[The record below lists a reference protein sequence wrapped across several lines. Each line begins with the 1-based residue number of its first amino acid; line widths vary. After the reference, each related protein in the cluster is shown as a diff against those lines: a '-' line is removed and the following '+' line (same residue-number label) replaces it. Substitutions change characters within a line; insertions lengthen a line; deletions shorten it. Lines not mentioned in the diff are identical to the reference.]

1 MTDRRS
7 QPRPLDHVVV
17 AVPDLDASAG
27 ALEGAGFYV
36 TARSDHPFGTSNRLV
51 MLQDVYIELVS
62 VTRPDLVP
70 DAGFAR
76 FVLEALAA
84 GRAGPI
90 LFAFRSEDAEA
101 DLARMRRHGLP
112 VPAEPLRFG
121 RQSAR
126 RDGTLHPVEF
136 SVVIPDLGGTAVGS
150 FVCHHHTADEVWH
163 PGLLDHAN
171 GATRLAAVEV
181 AEADDASWES
191 MRKVAEADGPP
202 FRLPNTTIGQG
213 PARLVVAARETASAE
228 IAGATVEL
236 VGS

>member
-1 MTDRRS
+1 MDVVCPWAYIGKRRME
-7 QPRPLDHVVV
+7 R
-17 AVPDLDASAG
+17 AV
-27 ALEGAGFYV
+27 
-36 TARSDHPFGTSNRLV
+36 
-51 MLQDVYIELVS
+51 
-62 VTRPDLVP
+62 
-70 DAGFAR
+70 
-76 FVLEALAA
+76 
-84 GRAGPI
+84 
-90 LFAFRSEDAEA
+90 A
-101 DLARMRRHGLP
+101 DLPGVEVVWRPYRIDPAAP